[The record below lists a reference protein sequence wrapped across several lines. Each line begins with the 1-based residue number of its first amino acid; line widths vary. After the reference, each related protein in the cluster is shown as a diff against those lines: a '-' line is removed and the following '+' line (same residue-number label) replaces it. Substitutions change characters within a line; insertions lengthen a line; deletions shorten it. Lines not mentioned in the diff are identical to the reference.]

1 VLAKSPQ
8 SPYPVYQ
15 LLLKADK
22 FSLAE
27 LFAALSKAQ
36 AVDRHLKGGRLSP
49 ALVLEDL
56 LLSICRP

>member
-1 VLAKSPQ
+1 
-8 SPYPVYQ
+8 